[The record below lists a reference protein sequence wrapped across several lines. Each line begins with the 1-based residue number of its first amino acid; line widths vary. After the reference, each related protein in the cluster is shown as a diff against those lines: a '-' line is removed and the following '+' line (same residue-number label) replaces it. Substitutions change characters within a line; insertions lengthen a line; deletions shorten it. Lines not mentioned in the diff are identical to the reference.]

1 MTDREI
7 VEGIVPIEMGGER
20 IDHVVAELF
29 PDYSRSRLQQWIKSG
44 ELLVDGKKV
53 KQKLKVI
60 GEEKV
65 TINAEIEEVVQMVA
79 QDIPL
84 DIIYED
90 DDILVINKPVGMV
103 VHPGSGN
110 KDGTML
116 NGLLFHDAELAKVPR
131 AGIVHRLDK
140 DTSGLLVVAKTIY
153 AHKHMVEQLQE
164 RTVSREY
171 MALVTGNVISG
182 GKINKPIGR
191 HFVDRKK
198 MAVVQEGM
206 GKEAITHYRVQEK
219 FENHTLLK
227 VKLETGR
234 THQIRVHMTDAKR
247 PIVGD
252 QVYGGRLQLPKHCSE
267 EMTLALRG
275 AKRQMLHAWRLGL
288 IHPMTGEEL
297 GWECEL
303 PDDMEDLLELMRF
316 EMCKADDDDDDY
328 DDYDDSGVEVEYV
341 FD

>member
-7 VEGIVPIEMGGER
+7 LEGVVPIEMGGER

-29 PDYSRSRLQQWIKSG
+29 SDYSRSRLQQWIKSG
-44 ELLVDGKKV
+44 ELLVDGEKV
-53 KQKLKVI
+53 KQKFKVI
-60 GEEKV
+60 GEEKI
-65 TINAEIEEVVQMVA
+65 TINAAVEEVVEMVP

-90 DDILVINKPVGMV
+90 DDIMVINKPVGMV
-103 VHPGSGN
+103 VHPGAGN
-110 KDGTML
+110 KDGTMM

-140 DTSGLLVVAKTIY
+140 DTSGLLVVAKTIH
-153 AHKHMVEQLQE
+153 AHKHLVEQLQE

-171 MALVTGNVISG
+171 MALVTGNVVSG
-182 GKINKPIGR
+182 GKIDEPMGR

-198 MAVVQEGM
+198 MAVVQEG
-206 GKEAITHYRVQEK
+206 KEAITHYRVQER
-219 FENHTLLK
+219 FENHTLVK

-234 THQIRVHMTDAKR
+234 THQIRVHMTHIKH
-247 PIVGD
+247 PLVGD

-267 EMTLALRG
+267 EMKMALRG
-275 AKRQMLHAWRLGL
+275 AKRQMLHAWRLAL

-303 PDDMEDLLELMRF
+303 PDDIEDMLELMRF
-316 EMCKADDDDDDY
+316 EMCKDDDDFDDY
-328 DDYDDSGVEVEYV
+328 DDFDDGDVEVEYV
-341 FD
+341 FE